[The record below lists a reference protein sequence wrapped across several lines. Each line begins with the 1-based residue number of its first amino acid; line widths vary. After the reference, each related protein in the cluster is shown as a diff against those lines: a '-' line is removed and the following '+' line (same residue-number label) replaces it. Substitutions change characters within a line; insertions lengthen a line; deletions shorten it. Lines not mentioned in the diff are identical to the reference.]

1 MYQNRAHLLPVRQC
15 SEASQNVDRLPHFAA
30 LSSPA
35 RFSPLFQRLP
45 IWLAVALVAA
55 LTGCVGPHVIVQQDD
70 RPGMPPRVFSP
81 KPVVTQHGKA
91 SFYWED
97 ARTATG
103 ERFHADG
110 LSAAHRTFPLNSWVK
125 VTNELNGRTVVVRIN
140 DRGPFV
146 RGRIIDL
153 SRGAARQVDMVSEGI
168 VPVRVD
174 LLREIEVVQKP
185 NIELTPEIRRKALER
200 MQARIA
206 AQKKPSQNAT
216 SIPASTPAP
225 DSSQTETV
233 SHHNSTTTPRHHTG
247 TTTTHHHS
255 GTTTTHHHSA
265 VTTHH
270 HSTTTTTTTHHR
282 RKHTQSSSD

>member
-1 MYQNRAHLLPVRQC
+1 LT
-15 SEASQNVDRLPHFAA
+15 
-30 LSSPA
+30 SPA
-35 RFSPLFQRLP
+35 RFSSLFQRLP
-45 IWLAVALVAA
+45 AWLAVALVAG
-55 LTGCVGPHVIVQQDD
+55 LSGCVGPHVIVQPDD
-70 RPGMPPRVFSP
+70 RPGMPARVFSP

-103 ERFHADG
+103 ERFHADS

-153 SRGAARQVDMVSEGI
+153 SRGAARQVDMLSEGI

-185 NIELTPEIRRKALER
+185 NIELTPEIRRQALER

-206 AQKKPSQNAT
+206 AQKKPSQKPQG
-216 SIPASTPAP
+216 IPAPTPVPVPA
-225 DSSQTETV
+225 SSETTTV
-233 SHHNSTTTPRHHTG
+233 SHHQATTMQHHHTG
-247 TTTTHHHS
+247 TTTKHHHS
-255 GTTTTHHHSA
+255 GTTTQHHHST

-270 HSTTTTTTTHHR
+270 HSTTTTATTHHR
-282 RKHTQSSSD
+282 RKHSQSSSD

>member
-1 MYQNRAHLLPVRQC
+1 LTSPV
-15 SEASQNVDRLPHFAA
+15 
-30 LSSPA
+30 
-35 RFSPLFQRLP
+35 RFSPLFQRLSA
-45 IWLAVALVAA
+45 WLAVALVAG

-125 VTNELNGRTVVVRIN
+125 VTNELNGRAVVVRIN

-174 LLREIEVVQKP
+174 LLKEIEVVQKP
-185 NIELTPEIRRKALER
+185 NIELTPEIRRQALER
-200 MQARIA
+200 MQARVA
-206 AQKKPSQNAT
+206 AQRKPSQTAT
-216 SIPASTPAP
+216 GVPAPTPA
-225 DSSQTETV
+225 SSQTETV
-233 SHHNSTTTPRHHTG
+233 SHHHSTTTQRHHTG

-255 GTTTTHHHSA
+255 GTTTTHHHST

-282 RKHTQSSSD
+282 HKHTQSSSD

>member
-1 MYQNRAHLLPVRQC
+1 M
-15 SEASQNVDRLPHFAA
+15 
-30 LSSPA
+30 PA
-35 RFSPLFQRLP
+35 
-45 IWLAVALVAA
+45 
-55 LTGCVGPHVIVQQDD
+55 
-70 RPGMPPRVFSP
+70 RVFSP

-125 VTNELNGRTVVVRIN
+125 VTNELNGRAVVVRIN

-174 LLREIEVVQKP
+174 LLKEIEVVQKP
-185 NIELTPEIRRKALER
+185 NIELTPEIRRQALER
-200 MQARIA
+200 MQARMA
-206 AQKKPSQNAT
+206 AQKKPSQGAQGV
-216 SIPASTPAP
+216 PAATPAP
-225 DSSQTETV
+225 ASSQTETV
-233 SHHNSTTTPRHHTG
+233 SHHQTATTRHHHADTTTP
-247 TTTTHHHS
+247 THHHS
-255 GTTTTHHHSA
+255 GTTTTHHHST

-270 HSTTTTTTTHHR
+270 HSTTTATTTHHR

>member
-1 MYQNRAHLLPVRQC
+1 MQP
-15 SEASQNVDRLPHFAA
+15 
-30 LSSPA
+30 
-35 RFSPLFQRLP
+35 
-45 IWLAVALVAA
+45 
-55 LTGCVGPHVIVQQDD
+55 DD
-70 RPGMPPRVFSP
+70 RPGMPARVFSP

-125 VTNELNGRTVVVRIN
+125 VTNELNGRAVVVRIN

-185 NIELTPEIRRKALER
+185 NIELTPEIRRQALER

-206 AQKKPSQNAT
+206 AQKKPSQNT
-216 SIPASTPAP
+216 KGVPAPTPAP
-225 DSSQTETV
+225 DSSEATTV
-233 SHHNSTTTPRHHTG
+233 SHHSTGTTQRHHTG

-255 GTTTTHHHSA
+255 GTTTQ
-265 VTTHH
+265 HH
-270 HSTTTTTTTHHR
+270 HSTVTAHHHSTATTTTHR
-282 RKHTQSSSD
+282 RHKHPQSTSD